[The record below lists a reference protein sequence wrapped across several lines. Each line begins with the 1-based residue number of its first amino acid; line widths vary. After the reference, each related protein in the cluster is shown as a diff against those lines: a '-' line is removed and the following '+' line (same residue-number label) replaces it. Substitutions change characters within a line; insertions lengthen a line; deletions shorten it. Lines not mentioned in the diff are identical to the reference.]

1 MPAIRLRDGV
11 ESPFELL
18 GIEPGADDDAVE
30 AAYRERVKEAHPDHG
45 GSIREFRAVRAAY
58 EEITAARSGG
68 GPGPGPGSGSG
79 PGTAGDRPE
88 SGSGPGPGPGSGRR
102 SGSGIGRRDRGCRS
116 RVEYVDYAALD
127 DHGWSIDDP
136 ALFERAADAGL
147 PPEAHGRFSVRA
159 GESVLEAAERH
170 GFAWPFACRGGA
182 CANCAIALV
191 EGELSMPVDHILT
204 ADLLDRGIRLSCN
217 GVPLTPELKLVFNV
231 KAMPALDE
239 LLLPPHPFEAARA
252 DD

>member
-1 MPAIRLRDGV
+1 MD
-11 ESPFELL
+11 SPFELL
-18 GIEPGADDDAVE
+18 GIDPDADDDVVE
-30 AAYRERVKEAHPDHG
+30 AAYRERVKEAHPDHD

-58 EEITAARSGG
+58 EEITAARAGSNGDDG
-68 GPGPGPGSGSG
+68 VADVGDVDPDSVTAPGSGSG
-79 PGTAGDRPE
+79 I
-88 SGSGPGPGPGSGRR
+88 GPRN
-102 SGSGIGRRDRGCRS
+102 RGCRS
-116 RVEYVDYAALD
+116 QVEYLDYAALD
-127 DHGWSIDDP
+127 DYGWSIDDP
-136 ALFERAADAGL
+136 DLFGKAADADL
-147 PPEAHGRFSVRA
+147 PPEDHGQFRVQA

-204 ADLLDRGIRLSCN
+204 ADLLDQGIRLSCN
-217 GVPLTPELKLVFNV
+217 GVPLTPELKVVHNV
-231 KAMPALDE
+231 KRMPALDE

>member
-1 MPAIRLRDGV
+1 MPAIRLRGGV
-11 ESPFELL
+11 DSPFELL
-18 GIEPGADDDAVE
+18 GVGPDADDDAVE

-58 EEITAARSGG
+58 EAITAARSGDG
-68 GPGPGPGSGSG
+68 ED
-79 PGTAGDRPE
+79 GTADV
-88 SGSGPGPGPGSGRR
+88 GPDSVTAPG
-102 SGSGIGRRDRGCRS
+102 SGSGIGRRDRGRRS
-116 RVEYVDYAALD
+116 RVEYLDYAVLD
-127 DHGWSIDDP
+127 DYGWSIDDP
-136 ALFERAADAGL
+136 DLFGKAADAGL
-147 PPEAHGRFSVRA
+147 PPEDHGRFRVRA

-204 ADLLDRGIRLSCN
+204 ADLLDQGIRLSCN
-217 GVPLTPELKLVFNV
+217 GVPLTPELRIVFNV
-231 KAMPALDE
+231 KRMPALDE